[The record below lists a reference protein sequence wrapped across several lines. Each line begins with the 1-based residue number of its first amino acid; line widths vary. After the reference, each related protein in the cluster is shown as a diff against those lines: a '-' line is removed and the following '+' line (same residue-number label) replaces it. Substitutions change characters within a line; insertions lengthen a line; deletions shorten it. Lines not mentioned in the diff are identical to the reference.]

1 MPSATAGET
10 PQRQSSQPS
19 QHEIAHPLRPLRRL
33 GASLTLKLIG
43 LVGIFVA
50 LPVVLYGQFESADAQ
65 RRELVARG
73 IQHRTWLIAQAL
85 TPMLDQPDG
94 PRHVALNSELQRY
107 NDGRTILRLMFS
119 PAGSTAADRF
129 YYIASS
135 PEASPDQVG
144 PELERLAEHGILQ
157 RLSESC
163 EWSSSVDLRFRQP
176 DGREEIMTSLLPIQ
190 TRWGC
195 WVLISAHPTSEF
207 LNVSIGRSYWQTREI
222 RIAAG
227 IYFAFALL
235 AVLMA
240 WSVWRNLHHF
250 RRVAREIRQGRSAG
264 RTFVDRNVVPE
275 LTSVAADF
283 DQLVIDLR
291 KVAREIRQTAE
302 DNAHSLK
309 APICTIQSALEPI
322 KRVLPQDHERS
333 KRAVVLI
340 ESSIR
345 RLHAL
350 VNAAQELDYNTA
362 DLIDAPRSPIN
373 LTNVVADI
381 LFRYRETIAERRI
394 RLVRTLED
402 NIVVNAGKGVL
413 DVTVENILDNAISF
427 SPPDSTITVSLARDR
442 KQILLRIDD
451 EGPGIDPDKVNHIF
465 ERYFSLR
472 PHKPE
477 ETGNGNSGKLNHSGL
492 GLWIVRRNVEA
503 LGGQVTA
510 MNRITGGLSVQIVL
524 PAAE

>member
-1 MPSATAGET
+1 M
-10 PQRQSSQPS
+10 
-19 QHEIAHPLRPLRRL
+19 
-33 GASLTLKLIG
+33 TLKLIG
-43 LVGIFVA
+43 LVGVFVA

-73 IQHRTWLIAQAL
+73 IQHRTWLIAQAIS
-85 TPMLDQPDG
+85 PMLDQPDG
-94 PRHVALNSELQRY
+94 PRHSALNSELQRY

-119 PAGSTAADRF
+119 PAGSTSPDRF

-135 PEASPDQVG
+135 PEATPDQIG

-163 EWSSSVDLRFRQP
+163 EWSSSVDLRFKQP

-190 TRWGC
+190 SRWGC

-207 LNVSIGRSYWQTREI
+207 LNVSIGRSYWQTEEI

-227 IYFAFALL
+227 IYVAFALL

-250 RRVAREIRQGRSAG
+250 RRVASEIRHGRAGG

-283 DQLVIDLR
+283 DQLVADLR
-291 KVAREIRQTAE
+291 KAAPDIRQTAE
-302 DNAHSLK
+302 DNAHSFK

-322 KRVLPQDHERS
+322 KRVLPADNERS

-350 VNAAQELDYNTA
+350 VNAAQQLDYNTA
-362 DLIDAPRSPIN
+362 DLIDAPRRAIN
-373 LTNVVADI
+373 LTNVIADV

-394 RLVRTLED
+394 RLVRVMED
-402 NIVVNAGKGVL
+402 NIIVHAAAGVL
-413 DVTVENILDNAISF
+413 DVVFENILDNAISF
-427 SPPDSTITVSLARDR
+427 SPPDSTITVSLARER
-442 KQILLRIDD
+442 KQVLLRIDD
-451 EGPGIDPDKVNHIF
+451 EGPGIDPDKVGHIF
-465 ERYFSLR
+465 DRYFSLR

-477 ETGNGNSGKLNHSGL
+477 EEVSSGKLKHSGL

-503 LGGQVTA
+503 LGGQVSA
-510 MNRITGGLSVQIVL
+510 MNRITGGLSIQIIL